1 MININDKELYKIRLF
16 IFFTLSDN
24 IKYTYN
30 TNNYKYELINDFR
43 RIEMEK
49 LQGMVS
55 DIVFKNEENGYTI
68 ASLANENDE
77 ITIVG
82 CMPTLSVGESIEI
95 EGKWVNHKI
104 YGSQFEVQSF
114 IPVTPSSLEGIY
126 VYLSSGMI
134 HGIGEKMAKRIVDKF
149 GVDTL
154 DIIQNTPERLT
165 EVEGIG
171 MKKVKQ
177 IQESYEENRE
187 LRNIIIQLSPYGITP
202 NYCLRIYKKYKDK
215 SLEVINKN
223 PYRLAEEVRGIGFR
237 IADDIASKIG
247 IDKYS
252 PDRIMQGILFTLNQS
267 LGSGHTYLPKT
278 ILIEQSVKILGV
290 ESKYIEN
297 GIMDLAYDQKVH
309 LENMNG
315 EILVY
320 LMMYYICE
328 NGVCKE
334 IVKLSQYE
342 TKDLHINIEE
352 EIRIVE
358 KEDEISLANN
368 QILAVKE
375 AINNGVTIITG
386 GPGTGKTT
394 TINTIIKIFENND
407 QKVVLCAPTG
417 RAAKRMSETSDKEAK
432 TIHRLLEMGFATDS
446 DELVFFKDE
455 EDPID
460 ADVIILDEASMV
472 DVILMYNLLKAV
484 KLGTRLLLVGDSDQ
498 LPSVGAGNVLKDIID
513 SNVIKT
519 VRLNEIFRQ
528 ARESMIVV
536 NAHKINNGEPLFL
549 NVKNKDFFFLR
560 KNTNEEILNE
570 IIGLVSE
577 RLPKFYNFDKL
588 KDIQVLTSMRK
599 GDLGVNNLNIELQKY
614 LNPPNKYKQ
623 EEQFAKRIFRVG
635 DKVMQIRNNYTKKWE
650 TEDKSDSGE
659 GIYNGDIGYI
669 FHIDKDKK
677 TVFVLF
683 DKIKIASYKYDELD
697 ELDHSFCTT
706 IHKSQGSEFP
716 VVVIPIVWAPPMLL
730 SRNLLYTAVTRA
742 KKLVVLVGD
751 VKYLEQMIKN
761 NRINDRY
768 SNLSYKLNKFIKE
781 GLLSK

>member
-1 MININDKELYKIRLF
+1 
-16 IFFTLSDN
+16 
-24 IKYTYN
+24 
-30 TNNYKYELINDFR
+30 
-43 RIEMEK
+43 MEK

-267 LGSGHTYLPKT
+267 LGSGHTYLPKR

-290 ESKYIEN
+290 ETKYVEN
-297 GIMDLAYDQKVH
+297 GIMDLAYDQKIH

-315 EILVY
+315 EILIY

-334 IVKLSQYE
+334 IVKLSQHE

-352 EIRIVE
+352 EIKVVE

-375 AINNGVTIITG
+375 SINNGVTIITG

-417 RAAKRMSETSDKEAK
+417 RAAKRMSETSNKEAK

-472 DVILMYNLLKAV
+472 DIILMYNLLKAI

-560 KNTNEEILNE
+560 KKNNEEILNE

-577 RLPKFYNFDKL
+577 RLPKFYKFDKL

-623 EEQFAKRIFRVG
+623 EEQFAKRTFRVG

-650 TEDKSDSGE
+650 TEDKSDRGE

-677 TVFVLF
+677 TVFVIF

-697 ELDHSFCTT
+697 EIDHSFCTT

>member
-1 MININDKELYKIRLF
+1 
-16 IFFTLSDN
+16 
-24 IKYTYN
+24 
-30 TNNYKYELINDFR
+30 
-43 RIEMEK
+43 MEK
-49 LQGMVS
+49 LEGMVS

-68 ASLANENDE
+68 AYLANENDE

-82 CMPTLSVGESIEI
+82 CMPTLSVGESIEV
-95 EGKWVNHKI
+95 EGKWVNHKT
-104 YGSQFEVQSF
+104 YGSQFEVNSF
-114 IPVTPSSLEGIY
+114 MPITPSSLEGIY

-187 LRNIIIQLSPYGITP
+187 LRNIIIKLSPYGITP
-202 NYCLRIYKKYKDK
+202 NYCLRIYKKYKEKAIDI
-215 SLEVINKN
+215 INKN
-223 PYRLAEEVRGIGFR
+223 PYRLAEDVRGIGFK
-237 IADDIASKIG
+237 IADEIASKIG

-252 PDRIMQGILFTLNQS
+252 PERIMQGIIYTLNQS
-267 LGSGHTYLPKT
+267 LASGHTYLPKQ

-290 ESKYIEN
+290 EPKFVEN
-297 GIMDLAYDQKVH
+297 GIMDLAYNQKVH
-309 LENMNG
+309 LENKDG
-315 EILVY
+315 QILVY

-334 IVKLSQYE
+334 IIKLSQHDI
-342 TKDLHINIEE
+342 KDLHINIDE
-352 EIRIVE
+352 EIKIVE
-358 KEDEISLANN
+358 KEDNISLAKN
-368 QILAVKE
+368 QIEAVKE

-417 RAAKRMSETSDKEAK
+417 RAAKRMSETSNKEAK
-432 TIHRLLEMGFATDS
+432 TIHRLLEMGFGSDS
-446 DELVFFKDE
+446 EELVFFKDE

-472 DVILMYNLLKAV
+472 DIILMYNLLKAV
-484 KLGTRLLLVGDSDQ
+484 KLGTRVLLVGDSDQ

-513 SNVIKT
+513 SKVIKT
-519 VRLNEIFRQ
+519 VMLNEIFRQ

-570 IIGLVSE
+570 IVGLVSE
-577 RLPKFYNFDKL
+577 RLPNFYKFDKL

-623 EEQFAKRIFRVG
+623 EEEFAKRIFRVG
-635 DKVMQIRNNYTKKWE
+635 DKVMQIRNNYTRKWE
-650 TEDKSDSGE
+650 TEDKSESGE

-677 TVFVLF
+677 TVYVLF
-683 DKIKIASYKYDELD
+683 DKVKLSAYKYDELD

-751 VKYLEQMIKN
+751 VRYLEQMIKN

-781 GLLSK
+781 GLLIK

>member
-1 MININDKELYKIRLF
+1 
-16 IFFTLSDN
+16 
-24 IKYTYN
+24 
-30 TNNYKYELINDFR
+30 
-43 RIEMEK
+43 MEK
-49 LQGMVS
+49 LEGMVS

-68 ASLANENDE
+68 AYLANENDE

-82 CMPTLSVGESIEI
+82 CMPTLSVGESIEV
-95 EGKWVNHKI
+95 EGKWVNHKT
-104 YGSQFEVQSF
+104 YGSQFEVNSF
-114 IPVTPSSLEGIY
+114 MPITPSSLEGIY

-202 NYCLRIYKKYKDK
+202 NYCLRIYKKYKEKAIDI
-215 SLEVINKN
+215 INKN
-223 PYRLAEEVRGIGFR
+223 PYRLAEDVRGIGFK
-237 IADDIASKIG
+237 IADEIASKIG

-252 PDRIMQGILFTLNQS
+252 PERIMQGIIYTLNQS
-267 LGSGHTYLPKT
+267 LASGHTYLPKQ

-290 ESKYIEN
+290 ESKFVEN
-297 GIMDLAYDQKVH
+297 GIMDLAYNQKVH
-309 LENMNG
+309 LENKDG
-315 EILVY
+315 QILVY

-334 IVKLSQYE
+334 IIKLSQHDI
-342 TKDLHINIEE
+342 KDLHINIDE
-352 EIRIVE
+352 EIKIVE
-358 KEDEISLANN
+358 KEDNISLAKN
-368 QILAVKE
+368 QIEAVKE

-417 RAAKRMSETSDKEAK
+417 RAAKRMSETSNKEAK
-432 TIHRLLEMGFATDS
+432 TIHRLLEMGFGSDS
-446 DELVFFKDE
+446 EELVFFKDE

-472 DVILMYNLLKAV
+472 DIILMYNLLKAV
-484 KLGTRLLLVGDSDQ
+484 KLGTRVLLVGDSDQ

-513 SNVIKT
+513 SKVIKT
-519 VRLNEIFRQ
+519 VMLNEIFRQ

-570 IIGLVSE
+570 IVGLVSE
-577 RLPKFYNFDKL
+577 RLPNFYKFDKL

-623 EEQFAKRIFRVG
+623 EEEFAKRIFRVG
-635 DKVMQIRNNYTKKWE
+635 DKVMQIRNNYTRKWE
-650 TEDKSDSGE
+650 TEDKSESGE

-677 TVFVLF
+677 TVYVLF
-683 DKIKIASYKYDELD
+683 DKVKLSAYKYDELD

-751 VKYLEQMIKN
+751 VRYLEQMIKN

-781 GLLSK
+781 GLLIK

>member
-1 MININDKELYKIRLF
+1 
-16 IFFTLSDN
+16 
-24 IKYTYN
+24 
-30 TNNYKYELINDFR
+30 
-43 RIEMEK
+43 MEK
-49 LQGMVS
+49 IQGMVS

-68 ASLANENDE
+68 ANLANEDDE

-82 CMPTLSVGESIEI
+82 CMPTLSMGESIEV
-95 EGKWVNHKI
+95 EGKWINHKI

-114 IPVTPSSLEGIY
+114 MPVTPSSLEGIY

-187 LRNIIIQLSPYGITP
+187 LRNIIIKLSPYGITP
-202 NYCLRIYKKYKDK
+202 NYCLRIYKKYKEK
-215 SLEVINKN
+215 SIEIINKN
-223 PYRLAEEVRGIGFR
+223 PYRLAEEVRGIGFK
-237 IADDIASKIG
+237 IADEIASKIG

-267 LGSGHTYLPKT
+267 LANGHTYLPKRV
-278 ILIEQSVKILGV
+278 LIEQSVKILGV
-290 ESKYIEN
+290 ESSFVEK
-297 GIMDLAYDQKVH
+297 GIMDLAYAQKVH
-309 LENMNG
+309 LENKNG

-334 IVKLSQYE
+334 IIKLSQYE
-342 TKDLHINIEE
+342 IKDLHINIDE
-352 EIRIVE
+352 EIKIVE
-358 KEDEISLANN
+358 KEDNINLAKN
-368 QILAVKE
+368 QIEAVKE

-417 RAAKRMSETSDKEAK
+417 RAAKRMSETSNKEAK

-446 DELVFFKDE
+446 DELIFFKDE

-472 DVILMYNLLKAV
+472 DIILMYNLLKAV

-513 SNVIKT
+513 SEVIKT

-560 KNTNEEILNE
+560 KNTNEEIINE

-577 RLPKFYNFDKL
+577 RLPKFYKFDKL
-588 KDIQVLTSMRK
+588 KDIQVLASMRK

-614 LNPPNKYKQ
+614 LNPPEKYKQ
-623 EEQFAKRIFRVG
+623 EEQFAKRTFRVG

-677 TVFVLF
+677 TVYVLF
-683 DKIKIASYKYDELD
+683 DKVKLASYKYDELD

-751 VKYLEQMIKN
+751 VRYLEQMIKN

-768 SNLSYKLNKFIKE
+768 SNLSYKLNRFIKE

>member
-1 MININDKELYKIRLF
+1 
-16 IFFTLSDN
+16 
-24 IKYTYN
+24 
-30 TNNYKYELINDFR
+30 
-43 RIEMEK
+43 MEK

-77 ITIVG
+77 ITVVG
-82 CMPTLSVGESIEI
+82 CMPTLSVGETIEI

-114 IPVTPSSLEGIY
+114 MPVTPSSLEGIY

-171 MKKVKQ
+171 IKKVKQ

-202 NYCLRIYKKYKDK
+202 NYCLRIYKKYKEK
-215 SLEVINKN
+215 SIEIINKN

-267 LGSGHTYLPKT
+267 LGSGHTYLPKR

-290 ESKYIEN
+290 EPKFVEN
-297 GIMDLAYDQKVH
+297 GIMDLAYNQKVH
-309 LENMNG
+309 LENKNG

-334 IVKLSQYE
+334 IIKLSQHE

-352 EIRIVE
+352 EIKIVE

-417 RAAKRMSETSDKEAK
+417 RAAKRMSETSNKEAK

-472 DVILMYNLLKAV
+472 DIILMYNLLKAV

-513 SNVIKT
+513 SSVIKT

-560 KNTNEEILNE
+560 KNTNEEIINE

-577 RLPKFYNFDKL
+577 RLPKFYKFDKL

-614 LNPPNKYKQ
+614 LNPPSKYKQ
-623 EEQFAKRIFRVG
+623 EEEFAKRTFRVG

-650 TEDKSDSGE
+650 TEDKSESGE

-677 TVFVLF
+677 TVYVLF
-683 DKIKIASYKYDELD
+683 DKVKLASYKYDELD

-768 SNLSYKLNKFIKE
+768 SNLSYKLYKFIKE
-781 GLLSK
+781 GLLIK

>member
-1 MININDKELYKIRLF
+1 
-16 IFFTLSDN
+16 
-24 IKYTYN
+24 
-30 TNNYKYELINDFR
+30 
-43 RIEMEK
+43 MEK

-114 IPVTPSSLEGIY
+114 MPVTPSSLEGIY

-154 DIIQNTPERLT
+154 DIIQNAPERLT

-171 MKKVKQ
+171 IKKVKQ

-215 SLEVINKN
+215 SLDIINKN
-223 PYRLAEEVRGIGFR
+223 PYRLAEEVRGIGFK

-252 PDRIMQGILFTLNQS
+252 PDRIMQGILFTLSQS
-267 LGSGHTYLPKT
+267 LGSGHTYLPKRV
-278 ILIEQSVKILGV
+278 LIDQSVKILGV
-290 ESKYIEN
+290 EPKFVEN
-297 GIMDLAYDQKVH
+297 GIMDLAYNQKVH
-309 LENMNG
+309 LENKNG

-334 IVKLSQYE
+334 IVKLSQHE
-342 TKDLHINIEE
+342 IKDLHINIEE
-352 EIRIVE
+352 EIKIVE
-358 KEDEISLANN
+358 KEDEISLATN

-394 TINTIIKIFENND
+394 TINTIIKIFENNE

-417 RAAKRMSETSDKEAK
+417 RAAKRMSETSNKEAK

-472 DVILMYNLLKAV
+472 DIILMYNLLKAV

-513 SNVIKT
+513 SEVIKT

-560 KNTNEEILNE
+560 KSTNEEILNE

-577 RLPKFYNFDKL
+577 RLPKFYKFDKL

-677 TVFVLF
+677 EVFVLF
-683 DKIKIASYKYDELD
+683 DKVKIASYKYDELD

>member
-1 MININDKELYKIRLF
+1 
-16 IFFTLSDN
+16 
-24 IKYTYN
+24 
-30 TNNYKYELINDFR
+30 
-43 RIEMEK
+43 MEK
-49 LQGMVS
+49 IQGMVS

-68 ASLANENDE
+68 ANLANEDDE

-82 CMPTLSVGESIEI
+82 CMPTLSIGESIEV
-95 EGKWVNHKI
+95 EGKWINHKI

-114 IPVTPSSLEGIY
+114 MPVTPSSLEGIY

-187 LRNIIIQLSPYGITP
+187 LRNIIIKLSPYGITP
-202 NYCLRIYKKYKDK
+202 NYCLRIYKKYKEK
-215 SLEVINKN
+215 SIEIINKN
-223 PYRLAEEVRGIGFR
+223 PYRLAEEVRGIGFK
-237 IADDIASKIG
+237 IADEIASKIG

-267 LGSGHTYLPKT
+267 LANGHTYLPKRV
-278 ILIEQSVKILGV
+278 LIEQSVKILGV
-290 ESKYIEN
+290 ESSFVEK
-297 GIMDLAYDQKVH
+297 GIMDLAYAQKVH
-309 LENMNG
+309 LENKNG

-334 IVKLSQYE
+334 IIKLSQHE
-342 TKDLHINIEE
+342 IKDLHINIDE
-352 EIRIVE
+352 EIKIVE
-358 KEDEISLANN
+358 KEDNINLAKN
-368 QILAVKE
+368 QIEAVKE

-417 RAAKRMSETSDKEAK
+417 RAAKRMSETSNKEAK

-446 DELVFFKDE
+446 DELIFFKDE

-472 DVILMYNLLKAV
+472 DIILMYNLLKAV

-513 SNVIKT
+513 SGVIKT

-560 KNTNEEILNE
+560 KNTNEEIINE

-577 RLPKFYNFDKL
+577 RLPKFYKFDKL
-588 KDIQVLTSMRK
+588 KDIQVLASMRK

-614 LNPPNKYKQ
+614 LNPPEKYKQ
-623 EEQFAKRIFRVG
+623 EEQFAKRTFRVG

-677 TVFVLF
+677 TVYVLF
-683 DKIKIASYKYDELD
+683 DKVKLASYKYDELD

-751 VKYLEQMIKN
+751 VRYLEQMIKN

-768 SNLSYKLNKFIKE
+768 SNLSYKLNRFIKE

>member
-1 MININDKELYKIRLF
+1 
-16 IFFTLSDN
+16 
-24 IKYTYN
+24 
-30 TNNYKYELINDFR
+30 
-43 RIEMEK
+43 MEK
-49 LQGMVS
+49 LEGMVS

-68 ASLANENDE
+68 AYLANENDE

-82 CMPTLSVGESIEI
+82 CMPTLSVGESIEV
-95 EGKWVNHKI
+95 EGKWVNHKT
-104 YGSQFEVQSF
+104 YGSQFEVNSF
-114 IPVTPSSLEGIY
+114 MPITPSSLEGIY

-202 NYCLRIYKKYKDK
+202 NYCLRIYKKYKEKAIDI
-215 SLEVINKN
+215 INKS
-223 PYRLAEEVRGIGFR
+223 PYRLAEDVRGIGFK
-237 IADDIASKIG
+237 IADEIASKIG

-252 PDRIMQGILFTLNQS
+252 PERIMQGIIYTLNQS
-267 LGSGHTYLPKT
+267 LASGHTYLPKQ

-290 ESKYIEN
+290 EPKFVEN
-297 GIMDLAYDQKVH
+297 GIMDLAYNQKVH
-309 LENMNG
+309 LENKDG
-315 EILVY
+315 QILVY

-334 IVKLSQYE
+334 IIKLSQHDI
-342 TKDLHINIEE
+342 KDLHINIDE
-352 EIRIVE
+352 EIKIVE
-358 KEDEISLANN
+358 KEDNISLAKN
-368 QILAVKE
+368 QIEAVKE

-417 RAAKRMSETSDKEAK
+417 RAAKRMSETSNKEAK
-432 TIHRLLEMGFATDS
+432 TIHRLLEMGFGSDS
-446 DELVFFKDE
+446 EELVFFKDE

-472 DVILMYNLLKAV
+472 DIILMYNLLKAV
-484 KLGTRLLLVGDSDQ
+484 KLGTRVLLVGDSDQ

-513 SNVIKT
+513 SKVIKT
-519 VRLNEIFRQ
+519 VMLNEIFRQ

-570 IIGLVSE
+570 IVGLVSE
-577 RLPKFYNFDKL
+577 RLPNFYKFDKL

-623 EEQFAKRIFRVG
+623 EEEFAKRIFRVG
-635 DKVMQIRNNYTKKWE
+635 DKVMQIRNNYTRKWE
-650 TEDKSDSGE
+650 TEDKSESGE

-677 TVFVLF
+677 TVYVLF
-683 DKIKIASYKYDELD
+683 DKIKLSAYKYDELD

-751 VKYLEQMIKN
+751 VRYLEQMIKN

-781 GLLSK
+781 GLLIK

>member
-1 MININDKELYKIRLF
+1 
-16 IFFTLSDN
+16 
-24 IKYTYN
+24 
-30 TNNYKYELINDFR
+30 
-43 RIEMEK
+43 MEK
-49 LQGMVS
+49 LEGMVS

-68 ASLANENDE
+68 AYLANENDE

-82 CMPTLSVGESIEI
+82 CMPTLSVGESIEV
-95 EGKWVNHKI
+95 EGKWVNHKT
-104 YGSQFEVQSF
+104 YGSQFEVNSF
-114 IPVTPSSLEGIY
+114 MPITPSSLEGIY

-202 NYCLRIYKKYKDK
+202 NYCLRIYKKYKEKAIDI
-215 SLEVINKN
+215 INKN
-223 PYRLAEEVRGIGFR
+223 PYRLAEDVRGIGFK
-237 IADDIASKIG
+237 IADEIASKIG

-252 PDRIMQGILFTLNQS
+252 PERIMQGIIYTLNQS
-267 LGSGHTYLPKT
+267 LASGHTYLPKQ

-290 ESKYIEN
+290 EPKFVEN
-297 GIMDLAYDQKVH
+297 GIMDLAYNQKVH
-309 LENMNG
+309 LENKDG
-315 EILVY
+315 QILVY

-334 IVKLSQYE
+334 IIKLSQHDI
-342 TKDLHINIEE
+342 KDLHINIDE
-352 EIRIVE
+352 EIKIVE
-358 KEDEISLANN
+358 KEDNISLAKN
-368 QILAVKE
+368 QIEAVKE

-417 RAAKRMSETSDKEAK
+417 RAAKRMSETSNKEAK
-432 TIHRLLEMGFATDS
+432 TIHRLLEMGFGSDS
-446 DELVFFKDE
+446 EELVFFKDE

-472 DVILMYNLLKAV
+472 DIILMYNLLKAV
-484 KLGTRLLLVGDSDQ
+484 KLGTRVLLVGDSDQ

-513 SNVIKT
+513 SKVIKT
-519 VRLNEIFRQ
+519 VMLNEIFRQ

-570 IIGLVSE
+570 IVGLVSE
-577 RLPKFYNFDKL
+577 RLPNFYKFDKL
-588 KDIQVLTSMRK
+588 KVIQVLTSMRK

-623 EEQFAKRIFRVG
+623 EEEFAKRIFRVG
-635 DKVMQIRNNYTKKWE
+635 DKVMQIRNNYTRKWE
-650 TEDKSDSGE
+650 TEDKSESGE

-677 TVFVLF
+677 TVYVLF
-683 DKIKIASYKYDELD
+683 DKVKLSAYKYDELD

-751 VKYLEQMIKN
+751 VRYLEQMIKN

-781 GLLSK
+781 GLLIK

>member
-1 MININDKELYKIRLF
+1 
-16 IFFTLSDN
+16 
-24 IKYTYN
+24 
-30 TNNYKYELINDFR
+30 
-43 RIEMEK
+43 MEK

-82 CMPTLSVGESIEI
+82 CMPTLSVGESIEV
-95 EGKWVNHKI
+95 EGKWINHKI

-114 IPVTPSSLEGIY
+114 MPVTPSSLEGIY

-134 HGIGEKMAKRIVDKF
+134 HGIGEKMAKRIIDKF

-154 DIIQNTPERLT
+154 NIIQNTPERLT

-252 PDRIMQGILFTLNQS
+252 SDRIMQGILFTLNQS
-267 LGSGHTYLPKT
+267 LGSGHTYLPKRV
-278 ILIEQSVKILGV
+278 LIEQSVKILGV
-290 ESKYIEN
+290 EPTFVEN
-297 GIMDLAYDQKVH
+297 GIIDLAYNQKLH
-309 LENMNG
+309 LENRDG

-334 IVKLSQYE
+334 IVKLSQHE
-342 TKDLHINIEE
+342 TKDLHINIDE
-352 EIRIVE
+352 EIKIVE

-417 RAAKRMSETSDKEAK
+417 RAAKRMSETSNKEAK
-432 TIHRLLEMGFATDS
+432 TIHRLLEMGFSTDG
-446 DELVFFKDE
+446 DELTFFKDE
-455 EDPID
+455 EDPIE

-472 DVILMYNLLKAV
+472 DIILMYNLLKAI

-513 SNVIKT
+513 SGVIKT
-519 VRLNEIFRQ
+519 VRLDEIFRQ

-599 GDLGVNNLNIELQKY
+599 GDLGVTNLNIELQKY

-623 EEQFAKRIFRVG
+623 EEEFAKRTFRVG

-650 TEDKSDSGE
+650 TEDKSDNGE

-683 DKIKIASYKYDELD
+683 DKVKIASYKYDELD

-716 VVVIPIVWAPPMLL
+716 VVVIPIVWAPPTLL

-781 GLLSK
+781 GLLSR

>member
-1 MININDKELYKIRLF
+1 
-16 IFFTLSDN
+16 
-24 IKYTYN
+24 
-30 TNNYKYELINDFR
+30 
-43 RIEMEK
+43 MEK

-149 GVDTL
+149 SVDTL

-171 MKKVKQ
+171 IKKVKQ

-267 LGSGHTYLPKT
+267 LGSGHTYLPKR

-290 ESKYIEN
+290 EPKYVEN

-315 EILVY
+315 EILIY

-334 IVKLSQYE
+334 IVKLSQHE

-352 EIRIVE
+352 EIKVVE

-375 AINNGVTIITG
+375 SINNGVTIITG

-417 RAAKRMSETSDKEAK
+417 RAAKRMSETSNKEAK

-446 DELVFFKDE
+446 DELVFFKDG

-472 DVILMYNLLKAV
+472 DIILMYNLLKAI

-560 KNTNEEILNE
+560 KNNNEEILNE

-577 RLPKFYNFDKL
+577 RLPKFYKFDKL

-623 EEQFAKRIFRVG
+623 EEQFAKRTFRVG

-650 TEDKSDSGE
+650 TEDKSDRGE

-677 TVFVLF
+677 TVFVIF

-697 ELDHSFCTT
+697 EIDHSFCTT

>member
-1 MININDKELYKIRLF
+1 
-16 IFFTLSDN
+16 
-24 IKYTYN
+24 
-30 TNNYKYELINDFR
+30 
-43 RIEMEK
+43 MEK
-49 LQGMVS
+49 IQGMVS

-68 ASLANENDE
+68 ANLANENDE

-82 CMPTLSVGESIEI
+82 CMPTLSVGESIEV
-95 EGKWVNHKI
+95 EGKWVNHKV

-154 DIIQNTPERLT
+154 DVIQNTPERLT

-171 MKKVKQ
+171 SKKVKQ

-215 SLEVINKN
+215 AIEIINKN
-223 PYRLAEEVRGIGFR
+223 PYRLAEDVRGIGFK

-252 PDRIMQGILFTLNQS
+252 SDRIMQGIIFTLNQS
-267 LGSGHTYLPKT
+267 LASGHTYLPKRV
-278 ILIEQSVKILGV
+278 LVDQSVKILGV
-290 ESKYIEN
+290 EPKYVEN
-297 GIMDLAYDQKVH
+297 GIMDLAYNQKVH
-309 LENMNG
+309 LENKNG

-334 IVKLSQYE
+334 IIKLSQHE
-342 TKDLHINIEE
+342 IKDLHINIEE
-352 EIRIVE
+352 EIKIVE
-358 KEDEISLANN
+358 KEDNINLAKN
-368 QILAVKE
+368 QIEAVKE

-417 RAAKRMSETSDKEAK
+417 RAAKRMSETSNKEAK

-446 DELVFFKDE
+446 DELIFFKDE

-472 DVILMYNLLKAV
+472 DIILMYNLLKAV

-513 SNVIKT
+513 SGVIKT

-560 KNTNEEILNE
+560 KNTNEEIINE

-577 RLPKFYNFDKL
+577 RLPKFYKFDKL
-588 KDIQVLTSMRK
+588 KDIQVLASMRK

-614 LNPPNKYKQ
+614 LNPPEKYKQ
-623 EEQFAKRIFRVG
+623 EEQFAKRTFRVG

-677 TVFVLF
+677 TVYVLF
-683 DKIKIASYKYDELD
+683 DKVKLASYKYDELD

-751 VKYLEQMIKN
+751 VRYLEQMIKN

-768 SNLSYKLNKFIKE
+768 SNLSYKLNRFIKE

>member
-1 MININDKELYKIRLF
+1 
-16 IFFTLSDN
+16 
-24 IKYTYN
+24 
-30 TNNYKYELINDFR
+30 
-43 RIEMEK
+43 MEK
-49 LQGMVS
+49 IQGMVS

-68 ASLANENDE
+68 ANLANEDDE

-82 CMPTLSVGESIEI
+82 CMPTLSMGESIEV
-95 EGKWVNHKI
+95 EGKWINHKI

-114 IPVTPSSLEGIY
+114 MPVTPSSLEGIY

-187 LRNIIIQLSPYGITP
+187 LRNIIIKLSPYGITP
-202 NYCLRIYKKYKDK
+202 NYCLRIYKKYKEK
-215 SLEVINKN
+215 SIEIINKN
-223 PYRLAEEVRGIGFR
+223 PYRLAEEVRGIGFK
-237 IADDIASKIG
+237 IADEIASKIG

-267 LGSGHTYLPKT
+267 LANGHTYLPKRV
-278 ILIEQSVKILGV
+278 LIEQSVKILGV
-290 ESKYIEN
+290 ESSFVEK
-297 GIMDLAYDQKVH
+297 GIMDLAYAKKVH
-309 LENMNG
+309 LENKNG

-334 IVKLSQYE
+334 IIKLSQHE
-342 TKDLHINIEE
+342 IKDLHINIDK
-352 EIRIVE
+352 EIKIVE
-358 KEDEISLANN
+358 KEDNINLAKN
-368 QILAVKE
+368 QIEAVKE

-417 RAAKRMSETSDKEAK
+417 RAAKRMSETSNKEAK

-446 DELVFFKDE
+446 DELIFFKDE

-472 DVILMYNLLKAV
+472 DIILMYNLLKAV

-513 SNVIKT
+513 SGVIKT

-560 KNTNEEILNE
+560 KNTNEEIINE

-577 RLPKFYNFDKL
+577 RLPKFYKFDKL
-588 KDIQVLTSMRK
+588 KDIQVLASMRK

-614 LNPPNKYKQ
+614 LNPPEKYKQ
-623 EEQFAKRIFRVG
+623 EEQFAKRTFRVG

-677 TVFVLF
+677 TVYVLF
-683 DKIKIASYKYDELD
+683 DKVKLASYKYDELD

-751 VKYLEQMIKN
+751 VRYLEQMIKN

-768 SNLSYKLNKFIKE
+768 SNLSYKLNRFIKE

>member
-1 MININDKELYKIRLF
+1 
-16 IFFTLSDN
+16 
-24 IKYTYN
+24 
-30 TNNYKYELINDFR
+30 
-43 RIEMEK
+43 MEK
-49 LQGMVS
+49 IQGMVS

-68 ASLANENDE
+68 ANLANEDDE

-82 CMPTLSVGESIEI
+82 CMPTLSMGESIEV
-95 EGKWVNHKI
+95 EGKWINHKI
-104 YGSQFEVQSF
+104 YGSQFEVQNF
-114 IPVTPSSLEGIY
+114 MPVTPSSLEGIY

-187 LRNIIIQLSPYGITP
+187 LRNIIIKLSPYGITP
-202 NYCLRIYKKYKDK
+202 NYCLRIYKKYKEK
-215 SLEVINKN
+215 SIEIINKN
-223 PYRLAEEVRGIGFR
+223 PYRLAEEVRGIGFK
-237 IADDIASKIG
+237 IADEIASKIG

-267 LGSGHTYLPKT
+267 LANGHTYLPKRV
-278 ILIEQSVKILGV
+278 LIEQSVKILGV
-290 ESKYIEN
+290 ESSFVEK
-297 GIMDLAYDQKVH
+297 GIMDLAYAQKVH
-309 LENMNG
+309 LENKNG

-334 IVKLSQYE
+334 IIKLSQHE
-342 TKDLHINIEE
+342 IKDLHINIDK
-352 EIRIVE
+352 EIKIVE
-358 KEDEISLANN
+358 KEDNINLAKN
-368 QILAVKE
+368 QIEAVKE

-417 RAAKRMSETSDKEAK
+417 RAAKRMSETSNKEAK

-446 DELVFFKDE
+446 DELIFFKDE

-472 DVILMYNLLKAV
+472 DIILMYNLLKAV

-513 SNVIKT
+513 SGVIKT

-549 NVKNKDFFFLR
+549 NVKNKDFVFLR
-560 KNTNEEILNE
+560 KNTNEEIINE

-577 RLPKFYNFDKL
+577 RLPKFYKFDKL
-588 KDIQVLTSMRK
+588 KDIQVLASMRK

-614 LNPPNKYKQ
+614 LNPPEKYKQ
-623 EEQFAKRIFRVG
+623 EEQFAKRTFRVG

-677 TVFVLF
+677 TVYVLF
-683 DKIKIASYKYDELD
+683 DKVKLASYKYDELD

-751 VKYLEQMIKN
+751 VRYLEQMIKN

-768 SNLSYKLNKFIKE
+768 SNLSYKLNRFIKE

>member
-1 MININDKELYKIRLF
+1 
-16 IFFTLSDN
+16 
-24 IKYTYN
+24 
-30 TNNYKYELINDFR
+30 
-43 RIEMEK
+43 MEK

-252 PDRIMQGILFTLNQS
+252 PDRIMQGVLFTLNQS
-267 LGSGHTYLPKT
+267 LGSGHTYLPKR

-290 ESKYIEN
+290 EPKYVEN
-297 GIMDLAYDQKVH
+297 GIMDLAYDQKIH

-315 EILVY
+315 EILIY

-334 IVKLSQYE
+334 IVKLAQHE

-352 EIRIVE
+352 EIKIVE

-417 RAAKRMSETSDKEAK
+417 RAAKRMSETSNKEAK

-472 DVILMYNLLKAV
+472 DIILMYNLLKAV

-513 SNVIKT
+513 SSVIKT

-650 TEDKSDSGE
+650 TEDKSDNGE

-677 TVFVLF
+677 MVFVLF

>member
-1 MININDKELYKIRLF
+1 
-16 IFFTLSDN
+16 
-24 IKYTYN
+24 
-30 TNNYKYELINDFR
+30 
-43 RIEMEK
+43 MEK

-267 LGSGHTYLPKT
+267 LGSGHTYLPKR

-290 ESKYIEN
+290 EPKYVEN
-297 GIMDLAYDQKVH
+297 GIMDLAYDQKIH

-315 EILVY
+315 EILIY

-334 IVKLSQYE
+334 IVKLSQHE

-352 EIRIVE
+352 EIEVVE

-375 AINNGVTIITG
+375 SINNGVTIITG

-417 RAAKRMSETSDKEAK
+417 RAAKRMSETSNKEAK

-472 DVILMYNLLKAV
+472 DIILMYNLLKAI

-560 KNTNEEILNE
+560 KNNNEEILNE

-577 RLPKFYNFDKL
+577 RLPKFYKFDKL

-623 EEQFAKRIFRVG
+623 EEQFAKRTFRVG

-650 TEDKSDSGE
+650 TEDKSDRGE

-677 TVFVLF
+677 TVFVVF

-697 ELDHSFCTT
+697 EINHSFCTT

>member
-1 MININDKELYKIRLF
+1 
-16 IFFTLSDN
+16 
-24 IKYTYN
+24 
-30 TNNYKYELINDFR
+30 
-43 RIEMEK
+43 MEK
-49 LQGMVS
+49 LEGMVS

-68 ASLANENDE
+68 AYLANENDE

-82 CMPTLSVGESIEI
+82 CMPTLSVGESIEV
-95 EGKWVNHKI
+95 EGKWVNHKT
-104 YGSQFEVQSF
+104 YGSQFEVNS
-114 IPVTPSSLEGIY
+114 IY

-202 NYCLRIYKKYKDK
+202 NYCLRIYKKYKEKAIDI
-215 SLEVINKN
+215 INKN
-223 PYRLAEEVRGIGFR
+223 PYRLAEDVRGIGFK
-237 IADDIASKIG
+237 IADEIASKIG

-252 PDRIMQGILFTLNQS
+252 PERIMQGIIYTLNQS
-267 LGSGHTYLPKT
+267 LASGHTYLPKQ

-290 ESKYIEN
+290 EPKFVEN
-297 GIMDLAYDQKVH
+297 GIMDLAYNQKVH
-309 LENMNG
+309 LENKDG
-315 EILVY
+315 KILVY

-334 IVKLSQYE
+334 IIKLSQHDI
-342 TKDLHINIEE
+342 KDLHINIDE
-352 EIRIVE
+352 EIKIVE
-358 KEDEISLANN
+358 KEDNISLAKN
-368 QILAVKE
+368 QIEAVKE

-417 RAAKRMSETSDKEAK
+417 RAAKRMSETSNKEAK
-432 TIHRLLEMGFATDS
+432 TIHRLLEMGFGSDS
-446 DELVFFKDE
+446 EELVFFKDE

-472 DVILMYNLLKAV
+472 DIILMYNLLKAV
-484 KLGTRLLLVGDSDQ
+484 KLGTRVLLVGDSDQ

-513 SNVIKT
+513 SKVIKT

-570 IIGLVSE
+570 IVGLVSE
-577 RLPKFYNFDKL
+577 RLPNFYKFDKL

-623 EEQFAKRIFRVG
+623 EEEFAKRIFRVG
-635 DKVMQIRNNYTKKWE
+635 DKVMQIRNNYTRKWE
-650 TEDKSDSGE
+650 TEDKSESGE

-677 TVFVLF
+677 TVYVLF
-683 DKIKIASYKYDELD
+683 DKVKLSAYKYDELD

-751 VKYLEQMIKN
+751 VRYLEQMIKN

-781 GLLSK
+781 GLLIK

>member
-1 MININDKELYKIRLF
+1 
-16 IFFTLSDN
+16 
-24 IKYTYN
+24 
-30 TNNYKYELINDFR
+30 
-43 RIEMEK
+43 MEK
-49 LQGMVS
+49 LEGMVS

-68 ASLANENDE
+68 AYLANENDE

-82 CMPTLSVGESIEI
+82 CMPTLSVGESIEV
-95 EGKWVNHKI
+95 EGKWVNHKT
-104 YGSQFEVQSF
+104 YGSQFEVNSF
-114 IPVTPSSLEGIY
+114 MPITPSSLEGIY

-202 NYCLRIYKKYKDK
+202 NYCLRIYKKYKEKAIDI
-215 SLEVINKN
+215 INKN
-223 PYRLAEEVRGIGFR
+223 PYRLAEDVRGIGFK
-237 IADDIASKIG
+237 IADEIASKIG

-252 PDRIMQGILFTLNQS
+252 PERIMQGIIYTLNQS
-267 LGSGHTYLPKT
+267 LASGHTYLPKQ

-290 ESKYIEN
+290 EPKFVEN
-297 GIMDLAYDQKVH
+297 GIMDLAYNQKVH
-309 LENMNG
+309 LENKDG
-315 EILVY
+315 QILVY

-334 IVKLSQYE
+334 IIKLSQHDI
-342 TKDLHINIEE
+342 KDLHINIDE
-352 EIRIVE
+352 EIKIVE
-358 KEDEISLANN
+358 KEDNISLAKN
-368 QILAVKE
+368 QIEAVKE

-417 RAAKRMSETSDKEAK
+417 RAAKRMSETSNKEAK
-432 TIHRLLEMGFATDS
+432 TIHRLLEMGFGSDS
-446 DELVFFKDE
+446 EELVFFKDE

-472 DVILMYNLLKAV
+472 DIILMYNLLKAV
-484 KLGTRLLLVGDSDQ
+484 KLGTRVLLVGDSDQ

-513 SNVIKT
+513 SKVIKT

-570 IIGLVSE
+570 IVGLVSE
-577 RLPKFYNFDKL
+577 RLPNFYKFDKL

-623 EEQFAKRIFRVG
+623 EEEFAKRIFRVG
-635 DKVMQIRNNYTKKWE
+635 DKVMQIRNNYTRKWE
-650 TEDKSDSGE
+650 TEDKSESGE

-677 TVFVLF
+677 TVYVLF
-683 DKIKIASYKYDELD
+683 DKVKLSAYKYDELD

-751 VKYLEQMIKN
+751 VRYLEQMIKN

-781 GLLSK
+781 GLLIK